1 MKINVIDE
9 TDYQLNAERK
19 RREMRNRKL
28 MIIKQKLMGVALA
41 CIGVIAPLL
50 LDGDA
55 TASVFLLPAGLYMV
69 LNNTIIK

>member
-9 TDYQLNAERK
+9 IDYQLNTERK
-19 RREMRNRKL
+19 QREMRNRKL

-41 CIGVIAPLL
+41 CIGVVAPLL

-55 TASVFLLPAGLYMV
+55 TASVFLLPIGLY
-69 LNNTIIK
+69 LIISNTEIR

>member
-19 RREMRNRKL
+19 QREMRNRKL

-41 CIGVIAPLL
+41 CTGVVAPLL
-50 LDGDA
+50 LD
-55 TASVFLLPAGLYMV
+55 
-69 LNNTIIK
+69 